1 MPIQGGEIM
10 KKILMYILVFAV
22 GVVVG
27 GVGVNY
33 VSDYQTDKSEDQYE
47 SSYRESRASS
57 LKQNSSSSVSSQSND
72 TQNSSS
78 VALPS
83 QEEVTKRVSNDLDK
97 FIKEQK
103 GDLIKTASVED
114 AVDAFEDSYV
124 DTYEAELQAKY
135 PGDANEDN
143 IERLIDT
150 AEATVNVQQK
160 ISDNK

>member
-1 MPIQGGEIM
+1 M
-10 KKILMYILVFAV
+10 KKTLMYILVFV
-22 GVVVG
+22 LGIVLG
-27 GVGVNY
+27 GVGVHY
-33 VSDYQTDKSEDQYE
+33 ASDYQTDKSEDQYE
-47 SSYRESRASS
+47 SSYSESRASS

-83 QEEVTKRVSNDLDK
+83 QEEANKRVSDDLDK

-103 GDLIKTASVED
+103 NDLIKTASVED

-124 DTYEAELQAKY
+124 DTYEEELQAKY

>member
-1 MPIQGGEIM
+1 M
-10 KKILMYILVFAV
+10 KKILMYILVFVV

-27 GVGVNY
+27 GVGVHY

-47 SSYRESRASS
+47 SSYSESRASS
-57 LKQNSSSSVSSQSND
+57 LKQNSSSSSVSSQSND

-83 QEEVTKRVSNDLDK
+83 QKKVTKRVSNDLDK

-143 IERLIDT
+143 IEHLIDT